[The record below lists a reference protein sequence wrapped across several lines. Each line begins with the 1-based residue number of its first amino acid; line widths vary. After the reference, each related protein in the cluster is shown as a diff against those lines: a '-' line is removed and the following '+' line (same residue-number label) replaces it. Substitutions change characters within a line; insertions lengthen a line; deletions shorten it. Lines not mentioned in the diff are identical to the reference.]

1 MSNLLHMPFDID
13 FIGSSGRPAH
23 VAPTAR
29 YVAAAP
35 TALGPGQVSP
45 DRKAV
50 AALPSVSYGGENIL
64 ELKG

>member
-13 FIGSSGRPAH
+13 FLGSSGLPGLRTA
-23 VAPTAR
+23 TAR

-35 TALGPGQVSP
+35 TALGPGRVSP